1 MLANPAS
8 LPSFAG
14 CSKRPSSKA
23 AASYHFIEGVGGM
36 IPTARNVPIP
46 YSNFKGSLVDPR
58 LRASNEHILI
68 VRVPR
73 AGGRP
78 GYPAP
83 FFSILL
89 VLVHDGFKIRPTDH
103 LSIEEDPCSFNEC
116 GLPFSQEPFHT
127 LILFIDNPTHFAV
140 DLAGG
145 LL

>member
-36 IPTARNVPIP
+36 IPAARVERAH
-46 YSNFKGSLVDPR
+46 SDRARSASKGSSQLPHP
-58 LRASNEHILI
+58 LF
-68 VRVPR
+68 
-73 AGGRP
+73 
-78 GYPAP
+78 
-83 FFSILL
+83 FFSTLS